1 MPKNVS
7 ETFLDVAC
15 RYEVEEMLGEVEEK
29 RTGHPGQPCKP
40 LLRLRVEF
48 NDEAEMINPSRLFY
62 IRTLKYQRSQ
72 FPGLATT
79 TLTKCP
85 ILLKYCYLRRP
96 SLPDLAQRMKK

>member
-85 ILLKYCYLRRP
+85 ILPKSCSSRRP
-96 SLPDLAQRMKK
+96 S